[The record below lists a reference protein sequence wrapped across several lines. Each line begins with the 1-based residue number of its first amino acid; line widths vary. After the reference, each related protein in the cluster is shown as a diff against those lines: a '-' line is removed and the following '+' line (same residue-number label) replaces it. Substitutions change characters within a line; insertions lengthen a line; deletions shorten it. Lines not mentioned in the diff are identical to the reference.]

1 MRAIRKLD
9 SSHEV
14 CAHTCLPLKQGRSR
28 LKLHGTLASL
38 PWSPW
43 HVLQPKLSAL
53 SGSTCSVTQLHPRVK
68 AATANG
74 KAQLLGTEPAQTR
87 NSIWMGWCLTRAGT
101 ATAYTM
107 IHWVPNP
114 APLAPGLF
122 YSGCEGVNTGRGEST
137 HLQGTEPA

>member
-1 MRAIRKLD
+1 MKIRFL
-9 SSHEV
+9 SWRV
-14 CAHTCLPLKQGRSR
+14 CTHLPTPETRQKQIETAR
-28 LKLHGTLASL
+28 TLASL

-43 HVLQPKLSAL
+43 RVLQPKLSAL

-74 KAQLLGTEPAQTR
+74 KAQLLGTEPAQIR

-107 IHWVPNP
+107 IHTECPIQ
-114 APLAPGLF
+114 PLLLQD
-122 YSGCEGVNTGRGEST
+122 SSTLGVRVLILGGGRAHT
-137 HLQGTEPA
+137 